1 LDNYQAFI
9 SLGDNSMTETFPLP
23 HPDRQLVVG
32 IGSALVDIL
41 IDADD
46 AFIGTTGVPKGGMV
60 YFDSDTIDETLTAS
74 GADPIIVPGGA
85 ACNTMVGIG
94 KLGGLSRFI
103 GKRGNDRYG
112 QFFEDSLTT
121 SNVEPMLMRTATP
134 TGKVLSVISP
144 DSQRTMLTCLG
155 AAAEITQHDLH
166 LNSFADAAVTL
177 VEGYLVYNP
186 ELFEHALKRA
196 RKAQSLIAL
205 DLSSFTVVEECMA
218 NFDAAV
224 RNYVDILIANEEEA
238 RAFTGA
244 ADDDSALDE
253 LAKRA
258 SLAVLKLGP
267 RGSRVAWN
275 NHRFD
280 IPAAGS
286 HGIVDTTG
294 AGDLWAAGFL
304 FGLVNALPLDQCGHI
319 ASACGYE
326 VCRVKGAAIPED
338 GWRRIWALLDPAVGS
353 DRFLK
358 VSETPHR

>member
-1 LDNYQAFI
+1 
-9 SLGDNSMTETFPLP
+9 MTETFILP
-23 HPDRQLVVG
+23 YPDRQLIVG

-41 IDADD
+41 INADD
-46 AFIGTTGVPKGGMV
+46 EFIGTTGVPKGGMV
-60 YFDSDTIDETLTAS
+60 YFDSDTIDETLAAS
-74 GADPIIVPGGA
+74 GVDPVIVPGGA

-103 GKRGNDRYG
+103 GKRGNDPYG
-112 QFFEDSLTT
+112 QFFEDSLTN

-155 AAAEITQHDLH
+155 AAAEIAPHDVQSK
-166 LNSFADAAVTL
+166 SFTDAAITL

-186 ELFEHALKRA
+186 ELFEHAMKRA
-196 RKAQSLIAL
+196 RKAESLIAL
-205 DLSSFTVVEECMA
+205 DLASFTVVEECMA
-218 NFDAAV
+218 NFDDAV

-244 ADDDSALDE
+244 TNDDAALDE

-275 NHRFD
+275 GHRFD
-280 IPAAGS
+280 IPVAGTL
-286 HGIVDTTG
+286 GIVDTTG

-304 FGLVNALPLDQCGHI
+304 FGLVNALPLYQCGLI

-326 VCRVKGAAIPED
+326 VCKVKGAAIPEE
-338 GWRRIWALLDPAVGS
+338 GWRRICERVDPAAVGS
-353 DRFLK
+353 GRLFK
-358 VSETPHR
+358 VSETPYR